1 MLDSRYLYLH
11 EAMGLGPMWLSQAAH
26 LIIPDSAEK
35 NTTVDNSTAPTR
47 QPAPA
52 RTGKQ
57 QSIAAVKT
65 APAHKSFPQPTNR
78 HRAALQQIIGQRPS
92 TNLPE
97 VQTAV
102 DTSINTSSHKS
113 IAGELNI
120 SFEAIPTTL
129 ITCTRCNLHQ
139 ERCTPLPGYG
149 AVNARLLVVSSNPAP
164 PDDSSQQLFSGE
176 VGKLLNNMLAAINIS
191 TEEVF
196 YTSQVKCAPNISL
209 RITAEHLHAC
219 LPYLSAQIEH
229 IRPQAILLLG
239 QIFSQL
245 DQNTLAQ
252 NLHNVPYVI
261 SPHPAR
267 LLRQSHLKATAWAA
281 LKQLRN
287 YLQ

>member
-26 LIIPDSAEK
+26 LIVPDSAEK
-35 NTTVDNSTAPTR
+35 NTAIDNNTAPTR
-47 QPAPA
+47 RPAPA
-52 RTGKQ
+52 STGKQ

-92 TNLPE
+92 TALPE

-113 IAGELNI
+113 IAGALNI
-120 SFEAIPTTL
+120 SFEAIPTAL
-129 ITCTRCNLHQ
+129 IACTRCNLYQ

-149 AVNARLLVVSSNPAP
+149 SANARLLIVSSNPAP
-164 PDDSSQQLFSGE
+164 SDDSSQQLFSGE

-191 TEEVF
+191 AEEVF

-209 RITAEHLHAC
+209 RITTEHLHAC

-252 NLHNVPYVI
+252 NLHNIPYVI

>member
-11 EAMGLGPMWLSQAAH
+11 EAMGLGPMWLSQSAH
-26 LIIPDSAEK
+26 LIIPTTAGK
-35 NTTVDNSTAPTR
+35 NTETDSEAT
-47 QPAPA
+47 
-52 RTGKQ
+52 
-57 QSIAAVKT
+57 
-65 APAHKSFPQPTNR
+65 PAHHTVPVSTSKSPSTTDAHITQSANR
-78 HRAALQQIIGQRPS
+78 HRAALQQIISQRA
-92 TNLPE
+92 TAALP
-97 VQTAV
+97 VAQK
-102 DTSINTSSHKS
+102 NTDESSDS
-113 IAGELNI
+113 SSLNPFADELNI
-120 SFEAIPTTL
+120 SFDTIPSTL
-129 ITCTRCNLHQ
+129 PTCTRCNLHQ

-149 AVNARLLVVSSNPAP
+149 AINARLLVVSSNPAP

-176 VGKLLNNMLAAINIS
+176 VGKLLNNMLAAINI
-191 TEEVF
+191 TVEEVF
-196 YTSQVKCAPNISL
+196 YTSQVKCAPNVSL
-209 RITAEHLHAC
+209 RISAEHMRAC
-219 LPYLSAQIEH
+219 LPYLSAQIQH

-252 NLHNVPYVI
+252 NLHNIPYVI